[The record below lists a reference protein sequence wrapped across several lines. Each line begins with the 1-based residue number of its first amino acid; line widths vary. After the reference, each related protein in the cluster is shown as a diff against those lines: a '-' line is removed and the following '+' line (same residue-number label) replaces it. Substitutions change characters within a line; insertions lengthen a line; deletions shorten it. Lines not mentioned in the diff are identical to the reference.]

1 MIRILIAE
9 SVGLVRG
16 GLTALLDG
24 VPGMKVVASVDSG
37 RTVLRVCRECAP
49 DVALID
55 IDLPG
60 QDGFTVTRAINDE
73 LPECVAVLLANRH
86 RPGHV
91 RRAVEARAAGLVL
104 KDTTLDDLV
113 RAIHRVNEGERV
125 VDTDLVFTELSTGRS
140 PLTERE
146 LEVLDLAAQGAT
158 AAQIAAALVLE
169 IGTIRNHLS
178 RINRK
183 VGASNRVQAIRIA
196 QEEGWL

>member
-1 MIRILIAE
+1 MPE
-9 SVGLVRG
+9 
-16 GLTALLDG
+16 
-24 VPGMKVVASVDSG
+24 
-37 RTVLRVCRECAP
+37 VCREYSP

-60 QDGFTVTRAINDE
+60 LDGFAVTRALRDE
-73 LPECVAVLLANRH
+73 VPGCVAVLMANRH
-86 RPGHV
+86 RPGDV

-113 RAIHRVNEGERV
+113 RAIRRVADGERV

-146 LEVLDLAAQGAT
+146 LEVLDLAARGAT

-169 IGTIRNHLS
+169 IGTVRNHLS

-183 VGASNRVQAIRIA
+183 IGARNRVQAIRIA
-196 QEEGWL
+196 QDEGWL